1 MARKS
6 RKDLIRAANSGQ
18 ALPKQQQTVV
28 PAEVVYTAV
37 GYARLSVLET
47 RDRKDSEAL
56 QNQKALI
63 REYIQGQKELK
74 LLSIFEDNGETGTNF
89 RRPGFEA
96 MMEAVCAGKANCIV
110 VKDLSRFGRNY
121 IEAGN
126 YLDHVF
132 PSMGIRFISIG
143 DGYDSADATTADCLV
158 VALKNLM
165 NQVYSKDISRKSGSI
180 LREKIKR
187 GEFIGGYASYGYI
200 KDPEDKHR
208 IIVDPE
214 AAEVVK
220 AIFQK
225 RLEGASNTAITRWL
239 NDSGILSPC
248 CYRYQK
254 GILIDQRYAQPKP
267 WNAQTV
273 KKILSSRVYLGHL
286 VQGRRRSEFY
296 AGRPDRLLPAEE
308 WTIVEN
314 THEAI
319 ISQKDFDAVQALC
332 ETKNREYHARLGKYD
347 HLGKSENIL
356 RGLVYCGDCGRPMVR
371 YKQVV
376 KGKKVTYHYMCP
388 NYAAMLDKSGCA
400 YKFLRE
406 DILLDTLTQL
416 IGKEIEQA
424 VDAIQL
430 AKRLSAGTEGQ
441 VAARAA
447 ELRRLNLELERAQ
460 TRKKSVMQDF
470 LAGTLTWAEHER
482 LKSCL
487 AEEIERLKEQITALR
502 GEHHRQ
508 SETLTVDNPWLQA
521 FSGLRLPDCLTK
533 ELAHALIQCVTIYAD
548 DKIEVVFKYRDER
561 EQLLT
566 AISEEGVA

>member
-1 MARKS
+1 M
-6 RKDLIRAANSGQ
+6 
-18 ALPKQQQTVV
+18 T
-28 PAEVVYTAV
+28 
-37 GYARLSVLET
+37 
-47 RDRKDSEAL
+47 
-56 QNQKALI
+56 
-63 REYIQGQKELK
+63 
-74 LLSIFEDNGETGTNF
+74 
-89 RRPGFEA
+89 
-96 MMEAVCAGKANCIV
+96 
-110 VKDLSRFGRNY
+110 
-121 IEAGN
+121 
-126 YLDHVF
+126 
-132 PSMGIRFISIG
+132 
-143 DGYDSADATTADCLV
+143 
-158 VALKNLM
+158 
-165 NQVYSKDISRKSGSI
+165 
-180 LREKIKR
+180 
-187 GEFIGGYASYGYI
+187 
-200 KDPEDKHR
+200 
-208 IIVDPE
+208 
-214 AAEVVK
+214 
-220 AIFQK
+220 
-225 RLEGASNTAITRWL
+225 
-239 NDSGILSPC
+239 
-248 CYRYQK
+248 YR
-254 GILIDQRYAQPKP
+254 
-267 WNAQTV
+267 
-273 KKILSSRVYLGHL
+273 
-286 VQGRRRSEFY
+286 
-296 AGRPDRLLPAEE
+296 
-308 WTIVEN
+308 
-314 THEAI
+314 
-319 ISQKDFDAVQALC
+319 
-332 ETKNREYHARLGKYD
+332 
-347 HLGKSENIL
+347 
-356 RGLVYCGDCGRPMVR
+356 
-371 YKQVV
+371 
-376 KGKKVTYHYMCP
+376 YMCP